1 MLKTNLKD
9 MPLLFI
15 HISQSDKDAL
25 TAEANKKGMRLTTY
39 CRMILLD
46 TVKGNDAVRLFNG
59 K

>member
-1 MLKTNLKD
+1 MIKSYLKD

-25 TAEANKKGMRLTTY
+25 TAEATKKGMRLTTY

-46 TVKGNDAVRLFNG
+46 TLKERGN
-59 K
+59 

>member
-1 MLKTNLKD
+1 MIKSYLKD

-15 HISQSDKDAL
+15 HISQGDKDAL
-25 TAEANKKGMRLTTY
+25 TTEANKKGMRLTTY

-46 TVKGNDAVRLFNG
+46 TLKEQ